1 MGDPSL
7 LFDAARHEPL
17 TRVAWSET
25 AARAAIDR
33 IVRDTHAASAG
44 DGSWPIHPLDRSPER
59 AATLKPLYHGAAGVI
74 WALHRLHEAGG
85 FELRRDYVE
94 ALPALRAAH
103 RLDTLERDGTPQ
115 LGFTLGDAG
124 IALLQ
129 WRLTRDADLEDDL
142 HAVITAHIGQP
153 SLGFGWGVAG
163 SMLAALFL
171 YERTGAQR
179 WVDAYRTGA
188 DVLWRRWDYDAQ
200 FDCHLWSDDLYGH
213 RDKQLGALHGLAGIV
228 HALWRGSALLTR
240 QRRDES
246 LARAHRAL
254 QATALRDG
262 AYANWPLVAGPTSR
276 PGADVLRLQHCVGAP
291 GMVNCFA
298 RLPNEPHTDALL
310 NGAGELIWRA
320 GPLVKLPSLCHGGA
334 GSGYALLKLFA
345 RSGDERWLA
354 RARRFAMHA
363 IEQAERGKRTYGQRK
378 FSLWT
383 GDLGLAVF
391 LLDCILA
398 TDAMPMLEVF

>member
-1 MGDPSL
+1 MG
-7 LFDAARHEPL
+7 LFEASRHEVL
-17 TRVAWSET
+17 TRAAWSEA

-33 IVRDTHAASAG
+33 IVRDAHAAFTVAG
-44 DGSWPIHPLDRSPER
+44 FWPIHPIDRSPER
-59 AATLKPLYHGAAGVI
+59 AATLKPLYYGAAGVI

-85 FELRRDYVE
+85 FELLRDYADV
-94 ALPALRAAH
+94 LPALRNAH
-103 RLDTLERDGTPQ
+103 RRDTLERDGTPL
-115 LGFTLGDAG
+115 LGFVLGDAG

-129 WRLTRDADLEDDL
+129 WRLTRDADLENEL
-142 HAVITAHIGQP
+142 HDVVTAHIGEA
-153 SLGFGWGVAG
+153 SLGFAWGIAG

-171 YERTGAQR
+171 YERTGAPR
-179 WVDAYRTGA
+179 WVDAYRAGA
-188 DVLWRRWDYDAQ
+188 DALWRRWDYDAQ
-200 FDCHLWSDDLYGH
+200 FDCHLWCDDLYGH
-213 RDKQLGALHGLAGIV
+213 RDKQLGALHGLAGMV

-240 QRRDES
+240 DRRNEL

-254 QATALRDG
+254 QATAWHDD

-276 PGADVLRLQHCVGAP
+276 PGADALRLQHCVGAP

-298 RLPNEPHTDALL
+298 RLPNEPRTDALL
-310 NGAGELIWRA
+310 NGAGELIWHA
-320 GPLVKLPSLCHGGA
+320 GPLVKPPSLCHGVP

-345 RSGDERWLA
+345 RSGDERWLV

-363 IEQAERGKRTYGQRK
+363 IEQAERGKRAYGQRK

-391 LLDCILA
+391 LLDCIYA